1 MNFSDFAKL
10 IDISPHLSFFVEN
23 VIASYWNCGKS
34 RVIPGSQCI
43 FTAILQKNSRTF
55 EMSDFSLN
63 PSLAKQSKNTE
74 KAAHWSHFVIECI
87 MKLQIYVCTSG
98 LRTHREP
105 LPLLAHVTCCRMSH
119 DISDFRL
126 HFRVVA
132 QGEGVVDA
140 SPCGS
145 ARFSLCWLLVR
156 SVVVFFFLVLLA
168 IIIGQ
173 NTNVLVEAVDD
184 RAAHKAVTDFEN
196 RIFSSLRL
204 GKNAEY
210 STF

>member
-1 MNFSDFAKL
+1 MKKITTFTKIIKYISKKLQFFLSFRTCSVNFSDFAKL
-10 IDISPHLSFFVEN
+10 IDISPHFSFFVEN

-34 RVIPGSQCI
+34 RVIFGSQCI

-119 DISDFRL
+119 DISDLRL

-156 SVVVFFFLVLLA
+156 SVVVFFFLFFV
-168 IIIGQ
+168 GH
-173 NTNVLVEAVDD
+173 NY
-184 RAAHKAVTDFEN
+184 RAEN
-196 RIFSSLRL
+196 KCSR
-204 GKNAEY
+204 
-210 STF
+210 